1 MPQIS
6 NLEKRV
12 EAIEKR
18 NSRVESDKSWE
29 GSWSRK
35 IIIALLTYLIIG
47 SYMNYIGVNSPWI
60 NAIIPTTGFI
70 LSTLTLRVLKN
81 IWIKYIYK
89 K

>member
-1 MPQIS
+1 MSQIS
-6 NLEKRV
+6 KIEKRV

-18 NSRVESDKSWE
+18 NSKVEGDKAWE
-29 GSWSRK
+29 GSLTRK

-47 SYMNYIGVNSPWI
+47 SYMNFIGVATPWI

-70 LSTLTLRVLKN
+70 LSTLTLGVIKN
-81 IWIKYIYK
+81 LWVKYIYK